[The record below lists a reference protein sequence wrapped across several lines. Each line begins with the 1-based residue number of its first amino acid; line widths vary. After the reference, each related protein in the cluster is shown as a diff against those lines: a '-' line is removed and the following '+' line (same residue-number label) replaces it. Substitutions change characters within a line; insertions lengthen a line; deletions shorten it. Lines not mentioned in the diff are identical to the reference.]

1 MLSRTTSIANLRE
14 VTTERPYHHGNLR
27 RALLAAAERTV
38 RDRGVQD
45 LSLREL
51 AREIGVS
58 HGAPRRHF
66 PDRQALLDALAQ
78 TGFER
83 LGAELR
89 GAADGAGDEFQ
100 ARLEATAA
108 AYIRFATADPALLDL
123 MFASKHRETQPTLHE
138 EMERAFSVM
147 MELIQQGQAA
157 GRLQPGDPESVGL
170 VLFSTIQGIA
180 ALLTAGM
187 ISPDQLDNLTSD
199 AIAYFLRGSR
209 TSQRGVVSAT
219 SSRGS
224 PDS

>member
-1 MLSRTTSIANLRE
+1 MTTDRAQQP
-14 VTTERPYHHGNLR
+14 TERPYHHGNLR
-27 RALLAAAERTV
+27 SALLAAAERTV
-38 RDRGVQD
+38 RERGVEN

-89 GAADGAGDEFQ
+89 AAADRAGDEFQ
-100 ARLEATAA
+100 PRLEATAT
-108 AYIRFATADPALLDL
+108 AYIRFATANPALLDL
-123 MFASKHRETQPTLHE
+123 MFASKHRASEPSLHE
-138 EMERAFSVM
+138 AMERAFSVM
-147 MELIQQGQAA
+147 MDLILQGQAI
-157 GRLQPGDPESVGL
+157 GWLQPGDPERVGL

-187 ISPDQLDNLTSD
+187 ITPDQRNGLTTD
-199 AIAYFLRGSR
+199 AIAHFLRGSR
-209 TSQRGVVSAT
+209 TAG
-219 SSRGS
+219 
-224 PDS
+224 